1 VPYVEAMAVVD
12 VLARALEQAHAAG
25 FTLGALTW
33 ANVLVGRDGRVS
45 LIGFGHNVVA
55 YNERG
60 YSLGTPLFQA
70 PEVGAGGPPTPSGDL
85 YAFVAMQRA
94 LLPYLELPPEL
105 VRAFAA
111 PAGPD
116 DDSIEGLVAWSS
128 QRIVTGPPERRPSV
142 SEARRRDAREWELLG
157 LRPDHA
163 AVQARL
169 AKLLADEESPVGT
182 MEASGDQLVIGKDA
196 EWVRAPSGERHVIAR
211 LPLRRLLLRLA
222 RERQD
227 RPGQRLDVDTLLES
241 GWPGEQPIREAGL
254 NRVYVAISLL
264 RKLGLREALQR
275 NAEGY
280 RLDPDLAVTMER
292 RKTS

>member
-1 VPYVEAMAVVD
+1 
-12 VLARALEQAHAAG
+12 
-25 FTLGALTW
+25 
-33 ANVLVGRDGRVS
+33 
-45 LIGFGHNVVA
+45 
-55 YNERG
+55 
-60 YSLGTPLFQA
+60 
-70 PEVGAGGPPTPSGDL
+70 
-85 YAFVAMQRA
+85 
-94 LLPYLELPPEL
+94 
-105 VRAFAA
+105 
-111 PAGPD
+111 
-116 DDSIEGLVAWSS
+116 
-128 QRIVTGPPERRPSV
+128 V

-163 AVQARL
+163 AVQTRL

-196 EWVRAPSGERHVIAR
+196 EWVRAPTGERHVIAR